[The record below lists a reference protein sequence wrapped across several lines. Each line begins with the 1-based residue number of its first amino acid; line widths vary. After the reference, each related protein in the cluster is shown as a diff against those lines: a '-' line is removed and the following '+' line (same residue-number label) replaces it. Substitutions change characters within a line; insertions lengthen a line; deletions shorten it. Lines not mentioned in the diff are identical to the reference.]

1 MSPKERVRG
10 NIYKDLF
17 TNEKKKNKKMAFA
30 SLSLFVVGL
39 FSGSTYQSLKEM
51 NNTSEPNAVMAV
63 MALMPSRSKNSLSIK
78 SKFNSD
84 LLEDLPKITL
94 DGNRDFSRS
103 INEITEQNITIDHI
117 LNDNVFE
124 APKKEINTVNT
135 DKLFGLD
142 DVQI

>member
-10 NIYKDLF
+10 NIYKELF
-17 TNEKKKNKKMAFA
+17 NNEKSKNKKMAFA

-39 FSGSTYQSLKEM
+39 FSGSAYQSMKEI
-51 NNTSEPNAVMAV
+51 NAPTNTITAFIPRGTENARSIKTKLTSE
-63 MALMPSRSKNSLSIK
+63 
-78 SKFNSD
+78 
-84 LLEDLPKITL
+84 LLDQLPQITL
-94 DGNRDFSRS
+94 EGNREFTRS
-103 INEITEQNITIDHI
+103 ITEITEQNITIDHI

-124 APKKEINTVNT
+124 VPRSEIDT

>member
-51 NNTSEPNAVMAV
+51 NNTSEPNAV